1 MGYIS
6 GLLVPRGVRRARHPG
21 RAVKRALTPKVVKK
35 ARRARHPADN
45 AVYSVQLA
53 GPGSSPGWCGAE
65 EAGCMNVHGA
75 EIDWDQLG
83 RFPYDRTHAEL

>member
-1 MGYIS
+1 M
-6 GLLVPRGVRRARHPG
+6 PG
-21 RAVKRALTPKVVKK
+21 QVTAAPSFAIIGHT
-35 ARRARHPADN
+35 HPAGLRWLHRD
-45 AVYSVQLA
+45 ADGSGVFLPIFGELA
-53 GPGSSPGWCGAE
+53 DPGSSPGWCGAE

>member
-1 MGYIS
+1 MPMVLACSLPIFGE
-6 GLLVPRGVRRARHPG
+6 L
-21 RAVKRALTPKVVKK
+21 
-35 ARRARHPADN
+35 AD
-45 AVYSVQLA
+45 
-53 GPGSSPGWCGAE
+53 PGSSPGWCGAE